1 MTCFIWC
8 NIFFHN
14 IGEERQNELVGFC
27 LFQRRR
33 ITCHAGW
40 ASIAT
45 LPGTHFNILL
55 ASCVATDLLPTQ
67 TFLPVIS
74 FATWGE

>member
-33 ITCHAGW
+33 ITCHA
-40 ASIAT
+40 
-45 LPGTHFNILL
+45 
-55 ASCVATDLLPTQ
+55 D
-67 TFLPVIS
+67 
-74 FATWGE
+74 